1 MKYKNVSLPYP
12 VLGIYDDVYPLL
24 GDDCIQ
30 MSDPVKTATEY
41 QFGIDLKQGNK
52 DIAQL
57 VNEGKAEYACE
68 VTCRGT
74 FLRRCYKSSTP
85 RFDIRLGR
93 TEVNGRIEFQCF
105 IATCQPIQN
114 YSNDDFNED
123 YHGFTFD
130 LETGDML
137 AVFPMAWWN
146 TNVKFDKL
154 YAAGSF
160 MQIVEA
166 GDGVEKTWFNLNE
179 DRILIE
185 LPHDLFVQYQRIG
198 NSFPEVI
205 HSSLVHNA
213 LVYALS
219 NLSEYQESGK
229 LWADSLQLRLTE
241 LHVLTSELKNDM
253 SLVYKAADMLLQDP
267 YKRMLDSLEKIANAQ
282 NEEQED

>member
-85 RFDIRLGR
+85 HFDITLGR

-105 IATCQPIQN
+105 IATCQPIPN

-137 AVFPMAWWN
+137 AVFPLAWLN

-166 GDGVEKTWFNLNE
+166 GDGIDKTWFNLNE

-229 LWADSLQLRLTE
+229 LWADSLQLRLAE

>member
-85 RFDIRLGR
+85 HFDITLGR

-105 IATCQPIQN
+105 IATCQPILN

-137 AVFPMAWWN
+137 AVFPLAWWN

-166 GDGVEKTWFNLNE
+166 GDGIDKIWFNLNE

-219 NLSEYQESGK
+219 NLSEYQETGK
-229 LWADSLQLRLTE
+229 LWADSLQLRLAE

-267 YKRMLDSLEKIANAQ
+267 YKRMLDSLEKIANTQ

>member
-41 QFGIDLKQGNK
+41 QFGINLKQGNK
-52 DIAQL
+52 DIARL
-57 VNEGKAEYACE
+57 VTEGKAEYACE

-85 RFDIRLGR
+85 HFDIKLGR

-105 IATCQPIQN
+105 IATCLPIPN

-130 LETGDML
+130 LETGDIL

-166 GDGVEKTWFNLNE
+166 GDGIEKTCFNLSG
-179 DRILIE
+179 DKILIE

-219 NLSEYQESGK
+219 NLDECIDSGR
-229 LWADSLQLRLTE
+229 LWADSLQIRLEE
-241 LHVLTSELKNDM
+241 LHILSSEFKYDM
-253 SLVYKAADMLLQDP
+253 AAVYQAADMLLQNP

>member
-52 DIAQL
+52 EIAQL

-85 RFDIRLGR
+85 HFDITLGR

-105 IATCQPIQN
+105 IATCQSIPN

-137 AVFPMAWWN
+137 AVFPLAWWN

-166 GDGVEKTWFNLNE
+166 GDGIDKTWFNLNE

-219 NLSEYQESGK
+219 NLSEYQETGK
-229 LWADSLQLRLTE
+229 LWADSLQLRLAE

>member
-41 QFGIDLKQGNK
+41 QFGISLKQGNK

-57 VNEGKAEYACE
+57 VNEGKAKYACE
-68 VTCRGT
+68 ITCRGT

-85 RFDIRLGR
+85 HFDITLGR

-105 IATCQPIQN
+105 IATCQSIPN

-137 AVFPMAWWN
+137 AVFPLAWWN

-166 GDGVEKTWFNLNE
+166 GDGIDKTWFNLND

-229 LWADSLQLRLTE
+229 LWADSLQLRLAE

>member
-12 VLGIYDDVYPLL
+12 VLGIYDDVCPLL

-41 QFGIDLKQGNK
+41 QFGITLNQGNK

-57 VNEGKAEYACE
+57 VAEGKAEYACE

-74 FLRRCYKSSTP
+74 FLRRCYKSSSP
-85 RFDIRLGR
+85 HFDITLGR

-105 IATCQPIQN
+105 IATCQPVPD
-114 YSNDDFNED
+114 YCNDGFNGD
-123 YHGFTFD
+123 YLGFTFD
-130 LETGDML
+130 LEPGDML
-137 AVFPMAWWN
+137 AVFPLAWWN

-166 GDGVEKTWFNLNE
+166 GDGIDKTWFNLNE

-219 NLSEYQESGK
+219 NLSEYQETGK
-229 LWADSLQLRLTE
+229 LWADSLQLRLAE
-241 LHVLTSELKNDM
+241 LHILTSELKNDM

>member
-52 DIAQL
+52 DIARL

-85 RFDIRLGR
+85 HFDITLGR

-105 IATCQPIQN
+105 IATCQPIPN

-137 AVFPMAWWN
+137 AVFPLAWWN

-166 GDGVEKTWFNLNE
+166 GDGIDKIWFNLNE

-219 NLSEYQESGK
+219 NLSEYQETGK
-229 LWADSLQLRLTE
+229 LWADSLQLRLAE

-253 SLVYKAADMLLQDP
+253 SLVYKAADILLQDP

>member
-85 RFDIRLGR
+85 HFDITLGR

-105 IATCQPIQN
+105 IATCQPIPN

-137 AVFPMAWWN
+137 AVFPLAWWN
-146 TNVKFDKL
+146 ANVKFDKL

-166 GDGVEKTWFNLNE
+166 GDGIDKTWFNLNE

-219 NLSEYQESGK
+219 NLSEYQETGK
-229 LWADSLQLRLTE
+229 LWADSLQLRLAE

-253 SLVYKAADMLLQDP
+253 SLVYKAVDMLLQDP

>member
-1 MKYKNVSLPYP
+1 MQRNIPAP
-12 VLGIYDDVYPLL
+12 
-24 GDDCIQ
+24 
-30 MSDPVKTATEY
+30 
-41 QFGIDLKQGNK
+41 
-52 DIAQL
+52 
-57 VNEGKAEYACE
+57 
-68 VTCRGT
+68 
-74 FLRRCYKSSTP
+74 CYKSSTP
-85 RFDIRLGR
+85 HFDITLGR

-105 IATCQPIQN
+105 IATCQSIPN

-130 LETGDML
+130 LEIGDML
-137 AVFPMAWWN
+137 AVFPLAWWN

-166 GDGVEKTWFNLNE
+166 GDGIDKTWFNLND

-219 NLSEYQESGK
+219 NLSEYQETGK
-229 LWADSLQLRLTE
+229 LWADSLQLRLAE

>member
-85 RFDIRLGR
+85 HFDITLGR

-105 IATCQPIQN
+105 IATCQPIPN

-130 LETGDML
+130 LETEDMH
-137 AVFPMAWWN
+137 AVFPLAWWN

-166 GDGVEKTWFNLNE
+166 GDGIDKIWFNLNE

-229 LWADSLQLRLTE
+229 LWADSLQLRLAE

>member
-30 MSDPVKTATEY
+30 MSDPVKTAIEY

-85 RFDIRLGR
+85 HFDITLGR

-105 IATCQPIQN
+105 IATCLSIPN

-137 AVFPMAWWN
+137 AVFPLAWWN

-166 GDGVEKTWFNLNE
+166 GDGIDKTWFNLND

-229 LWADSLQLRLTE
+229 LWADSLQLRLAE

>member
-85 RFDIRLGR
+85 HSDITLGR

-105 IATCQPIQN
+105 IATCQSIPN

-137 AVFPMAWWN
+137 AVFPLAWWN

-166 GDGVEKTWFNLNE
+166 GDGIDKIWFNLNE

-219 NLSEYQESGK
+219 NLSEYQETGK
-229 LWADSLQLRLTE
+229 LWADSLQLRLAE

-253 SLVYKAADMLLQDP
+253 SSVYKAADMLLQDP

>member
-1 MKYKNVSLPYP
+1 M
-12 VLGIYDDVYPLL
+12 
-24 GDDCIQ
+24 
-30 MSDPVKTATEY
+30 
-41 QFGIDLKQGNK
+41 DLKLFEFLG
-52 DIAQL
+52 
-57 VNEGKAEYACE
+57 EE
-68 VTCRGT
+68 VP
-74 FLRRCYKSSTP
+74 SSVG
-85 RFDIRLGR
+85 DIREALDLLASSIDSAIERVGEKAKLSIDNKEYSKINQLIDNSKELDSISKKIQ
-93 TEVNGRIEFQCF
+93 EVIGDLDTIIDNRNIEEDSKK
-105 IATCQPIQN
+105 IDKVDERSIPN

-137 AVFPMAWWN
+137 AVFPLAWWN

-166 GDGVEKTWFNLNE
+166 GDGIDKTWFNLND

-229 LWADSLQLRLTE
+229 LWADSLQLRLAE

>member
-41 QFGIDLKQGNK
+41 QFGINLNQDNK

-57 VNEGKAEYACE
+57 VKEGKAEYACE

-114 YSNDDFNED
+114 YNNDDFNED

-137 AVFPMAWWN
+137 AVFPLAWWN
-146 TNVKFDKL
+146 TNLKYDKL

-166 GDGVEKTWFNLNE
+166 GDGIDKTWFNLNE

-229 LWADSLQLRLTE
+229 LWADSLQLRLAE

>member
-68 VTCRGT
+68 VTCIGT

-85 RFDIRLGR
+85 HFDITLGR

-105 IATCQPIQN
+105 IATCQSIPN

-137 AVFPMAWWN
+137 AVFPLAWWN

-166 GDGVEKTWFNLNE
+166 GDGIDKTWFNLND

-229 LWADSLQLRLTE
+229 LWADSLQLRLAE

>member
-41 QFGIDLKQGNK
+41 QFVIDLKQGNK

-85 RFDIRLGR
+85 HFDITLGR

-105 IATCQPIQN
+105 IATCQPIPN

-137 AVFPMAWWN
+137 AVFPLAWWN

-166 GDGVEKTWFNLNE
+166 GDGIDKIWFNLNE

-219 NLSEYQESGK
+219 NLSEYQETGK
-229 LWADSLQLRLTE
+229 LWADSLQLRLAE

>member
-24 GDDCIQ
+24 DDDCIQ

-85 RFDIRLGR
+85 HFDITLGR

-105 IATCQPIQN
+105 IATWQPIPN

-137 AVFPMAWWN
+137 AVFPLAWWN

-166 GDGVEKTWFNLNE
+166 GDGIDKIWFNLNE

-219 NLSEYQESGK
+219 NLSEYQETGK
-229 LWADSLQLRLTE
+229 LWADSLQLRLAE

>member
-166 GDGVEKTWFNLNE
+166 GDGVEKTWFNLTE

>member
-30 MSDPVKTATEY
+30 MSDPVKKATEY
-41 QFGIDLKQGNK
+41 QFGIDFKQGNK
-52 DIAQL
+52 DIARL

-85 RFDIRLGR
+85 HFDITLGR

-105 IATCQPIQN
+105 IATCQPIPN

-137 AVFPMAWWN
+137 AVFPLAWWN

-166 GDGVEKTWFNLNE
+166 GDGIDKTWFNLNE

-229 LWADSLQLRLTE
+229 LWADSLQLRLAE

>member
-41 QFGIDLKQGNK
+41 QFCITLNQGNK

-57 VNEGKAEYACE
+57 VEEGKAEYACE

-74 FLRRCYKSSTP
+74 FLRRCYKSSSP
-85 RFDIRLGR
+85 HFDITLGR

-105 IATCQPIQN
+105 IATCQPVPN
-114 YSNDDFNED
+114 YCNDGFNGD
-123 YHGFTFD
+123 YLGFTFD
-130 LETGDML
+130 LEPGDML
-137 AVFPMAWWN
+137 AVFPLAWWN

-166 GDGVEKTWFNLNE
+166 GDGIDKTWFNLNE

-219 NLSEYQESGK
+219 NLSEYQETGK
-229 LWADSLQLRLTE
+229 LWADSLQLRLAE
-241 LHVLTSELKNDM
+241 LHILTSELKNDM
-253 SLVYKAADMLLQDP
+253 SLVYKAADMLLQNP

>member
-52 DIAQL
+52 DIARL

-74 FLRRCYKSSTP
+74 FLRRCYKSSTLH
-85 RFDIRLGR
+85 FDITLGR

-105 IATCQPIQN
+105 IATCQPIPN

-137 AVFPMAWWN
+137 AVFPLAWWN

-166 GDGVEKTWFNLNE
+166 GDGIEKTCFNLSG
-179 DRILIE
+179 DKILIE

-229 LWADSLQLRLTE
+229 LWADSLQLRLAE